1 MSTPSDQTSG
11 LSRSANL
18 LRALGANAAPVW
30 AELDAEDAAAIARAM
45 DAPQQ
50 PQSTAATPQA
60 RAPQPATS
68 SVWQRMSDLPTH
80 TLSQMLENEHPQ
92 VIALALSR
100 MVPSAAAAVVRQ
112 TPALLATDV
121 LHRMLHMS
129 EAHTSAMQAIERAFA
144 TQLDKVPETRQ
155 QTPDETVARIFDA
168 LPSETGE
175 ALLSGLQKHDD
186 GARARV
192 RALMFSFED
201 IAALPPG
208 ALQTL
213 LARANRAHLI
223 LALKGENGP
232 VTKALFANMTAR
244 AQQVLAEEI
253 ASLPPQKR
261 ADVDRAR
268 AELASLTR
276 TLMDAGE
283 IRAKTDIDEDLIE

>member
-1 MSTPSDQTSG
+1 MSTSPDHASG

-45 DAPQQ
+45 DAPA
-50 PQSTAATPQA
+50 QSTAATPQTPTPT
-60 RAPQPATS
+60 RQIS

-100 MVPSAAAAVVRQ
+100 MVPGAAAAVVRQ

-144 TQLDKVPETRQ
+144 TQLDKVPENHQ

-175 ALLSGLQKHDD
+175 ALLSQLQKHED
-186 GARARV
+186 GAQARV

-201 IAALPPG
+201 IATLSPG

-213 LARANRAHLI
+213 LARANRTHLI
-223 LALKGENGP
+223 LALKGDNGP

-253 ASLPPQKR
+253 AALGPQQR
-261 ADVDRAR
+261 ADVERAR
-268 AELASLTR
+268 AELAALTR